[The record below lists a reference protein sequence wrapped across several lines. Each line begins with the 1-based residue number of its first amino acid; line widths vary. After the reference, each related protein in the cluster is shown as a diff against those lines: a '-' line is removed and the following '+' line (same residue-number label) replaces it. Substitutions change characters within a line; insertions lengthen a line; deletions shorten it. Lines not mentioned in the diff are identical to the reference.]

1 MELPENDDGRKG
13 GEEGSEPEPWRGAVS
28 GSLGQIKP
36 PICKCT

>member
-28 GSLGQIKP
+28 EFRSNQT
-36 PICKCT
+36 ICKCT